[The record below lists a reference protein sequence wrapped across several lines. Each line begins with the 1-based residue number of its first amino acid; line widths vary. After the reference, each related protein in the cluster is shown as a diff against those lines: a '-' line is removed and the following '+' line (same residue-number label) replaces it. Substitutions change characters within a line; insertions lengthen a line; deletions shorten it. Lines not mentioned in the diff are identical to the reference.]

1 MPVKKVS
8 RKKLLKEPDEFIST
22 TARTIQFFRDHER
35 EITRAA
41 VALLVLIVVAAG
53 VIYYLRSKEDR
64 ALSAQSQGLQIYQEA
79 YRSILEN
86 PAVDKK
92 EDFNKALEKFR
103 EALSLYKWGGTAQ
116 FSELY
121 IGNCHFAL
129 KEYDQALAAYSRC
142 LEGPFRPLALNGQ
155 AYAFEAKGDFGKA
168 LESYQKSSEDREN
181 PFQLEGMV
189 GSARCYEI
197 LKQKPKALEMY
208 QKAVTQFPKSP
219 MVEFLQWKVNEL
231 KG

>member
-35 EITRAA
+35 QITRAA
-41 VALLVLIVVAAG
+41 VAVLVVIAIGAAA
-53 VIYYLRSKEDR
+53 IYYLRSKEDR

-79 YRSILEN
+79 NRAILEN
-86 PAVDKK
+86 PAADKK
-92 EDFNKALEKFR
+92 EDFKKATDKFR
-103 EALSLYKWGGTAQ
+103 EALSLYRWGGTAQ

-142 LEGPFRPLALNGQ
+142 LEGPFRPFALNGL

-168 LESYQKSSEDREN
+168 LENYQKSSEDKGN

-189 GSARCYEI
+189 GSARCYEN

-208 QKAVTQFPKSP
+208 QKALAQFPKSP
-219 MVEFLQWKVNEL
+219 MAEFLQWKVNEL

>member
-1 MPVKKVS
+1 MAAKKVS

-22 TARTIQFFRDHER
+22 TARTIQFFREHER
-35 EITRAA
+35 QITRVA
-41 VALLVLIVVAAG
+41 VAVLIVAAVVAAG
-53 VIYYLRSKEDR
+53 IYYFRSQEER
-64 ALSAQSQGLQIYQEA
+64 SLIAQSQGLQIYQGA
-79 YRSILEN
+79 YQAMLEN
-86 PAVDKK
+86 PAADKK
-92 EDFNKALEKFR
+92 EDFKKALEKFR

-116 FSELY
+116 YSQLY

-142 LEGPFRPLALNGQ
+142 LEGPFRPPALNGL

-168 LESYQKSSEDREN
+168 LENYQKSSEDRGN
-181 PFQLEGMV
+181 PFQLEGML
-189 GSARCYEI
+189 GTARCYEA

-208 QKAVTQFPKSP
+208 QKALAQFPKSS
-219 MVEFLQWKVNEL
+219 MAEFLQWKVNEL